1 MRRLTPMDIYNKEFK
16 QTIRGYDVNEVN
28 EFLDLI
34 ISNYE
39 DILDENKLL
48 KEKLKRLE
56 SAGIVDRVPEKSDP
70 PVVDAIPERDLSQ
83 YDQIIRDILLRIEQ
97 IERRIGL
104 YAR

>member
-16 QTIRGYDVNEVN
+16 NAIRGYDVNEVN
-28 EFLDLI
+28 EFLDVV

-39 DILDENKLL
+39 DVLEENKRL
-48 KEKLKRLE
+48 KEQLKKLEK
-56 SAGIVDRVPEKSDP
+56 DQPHVPQNTGRYQVMEKDM
-70 PVVDAIPERDLSQ
+70 SQ
-83 YDQIIRDILLRIEQ
+83 YDQIIRDILIRIEQ

>member
-16 QTIRGYDVNEVN
+16 HAIRGYDVNEVN

-39 DILDENKLL
+39 EVLEENKRL
-48 KEKLKRLE
+48 KEQVKKLE
-56 SAGIVDRVPEKSDP
+56 MEKEQN
-70 PVVDAIPERDLSQ
+70 PVIHETGSYQVMARDLSQ